1 MTLDLPTGPRG
12 RILALALT
20 LIAFLVVWFG
30 IIGPA
35 LAWYSGRAERL
46 DQRLV
51 LARRMADL
59 AASLPQL
66 ERQVAALP
74 TTNANPNALLPGES
88 DAVAAAALQER
99 VQEMASRA
107 GAPLSSVEMLQATQ
121 LGQFRRIGLRV
132 AAQAEMGNV
141 IHLLESIQAAKPR
154 MLIDEL
160 DLQRHLML
168 SKPNVPELDAKF
180 IVYSFRAGGAA
191 AGPARAAP

>member
-12 RILALALT
+12 RALALG
-20 LIAFLVVWFG
+20 LAALALLVAWFG
-30 IIGPA
+30 IVGPV
-35 LAWYSGRAERL
+35 LGWYSGRAEWL
-46 DQRLV
+46 EQRSA

-74 TTNANPNALLPGES
+74 TTKANPDALLPGET

-99 VQEMASRA
+99 VQEMASQV
-107 GAPLSSVEMLQATQ
+107 GAPLSSVEMLPATQ

-132 AAQAEMGNV
+132 ATQAEMANV
-141 IHLLESIQAAKPR
+141 IHLLQSVEAAKPR

-160 DLQRHLML
+160 DLQRHLL
-168 SKPNVPELDAKF
+168 LVRPNAPDLDAKF
-180 IVYSFRAGGAA
+180 VIYAFRAG